1 MKDIGRKT
9 SSMAMVS
16 KLGPMVLVTMVSMCK
31 ERSMEKAN
39 SLGPMVARIRGSSS
53 RITYKEKESIIGP
66 MVGSMMDSGSIIKWR
81 ATACSRGLM
90 EDATKDP
97 TLTTRRKGK
106 VISIGPTAA
115 NTKVAGKMESSM
127 ALALTRL
134 LAARR
139 NKVNG
144 PMASVFTG
152 SRIHRDN
159 SEPQPLV

>member
-1 MKDIGRKT
+1 
-9 SSMAMVS
+9 MVS
-16 KLGPMVLVTMVSMCK
+16 TCK
-31 ERSMEKAN
+31 ERNTAKA
-39 SLGPMVARIRGSSS
+39 SSPGPTEAHTKASSS
-53 RITYKEKESIIGP
+53 KITYKEKESIIGP
-66 MVGSMMDSGSIIKWR
+66 TAGSMMDSGSIIKWR
-81 ATACSRGLM
+81 ATVCLRGLM

-127 ALALTRL
+127 VLARTHL
-134 LAARR
+134 LVARR
-139 NKVNG
+139 SKVSG